1 LKVEDIP
8 LNFRRRVVVADDNR
22 TNQKVLGLFLEK
34 GGFDTVI
41 VGSGDAVLD
50 ELWLR
55 EPVHAVVLDVSM
67 PGLTGIE
74 VIKLIRFAELDGR
87 PEERLPIIA
96 VTADARLQT
105 RRECLD
111 AGANAFLAQ
120 PVSPAT
126 LVATVKGLISGRDAA
141 IRDRSRIVPLTVVS
155 DNGVEPIAEIVDRAV
170 VDQLYAVGGAP
181 YLAELAQ
188 AVRTDFNTAF
198 EPMRSAVETVD
209 IAEFRQQAF
218 NLASATGNLGC
229 ARIRSIFEYALE
241 CDADQLKVAGP
252 RIQSMLKVE
261 IDLLCD
267 LLLRYGSI
275 EPASLAKKSE
285 K

>member
-1 LKVEDIP
+1 VEDIP
-8 LNFRRRVVVADDNR
+8 LNFRRRVVIADDNR

-34 GGFDTVI
+34 GGFDTVV

-55 EPVHAVVLDVSM
+55 EPIHAVVLDVSM

-74 VIKLIRFAELDGR
+74 VIKLIRFAEPDGR

-96 VTADARLQT
+96 VTADDRLQT

-111 AGANAFLAQ
+111 AGANAFLVQ
-120 PVSPAT
+120 PVSPAN
-126 LVATVKGLISGRDAA
+126 LVATVKGLISAREVA
-141 IRDRSRIVPLTVVS
+141 IRDRSRIVRLSVVS
-155 DNGVEPIAEIVDRAV
+155 ENEVNLPDDIVDRAV
-170 VDQLYAVGGAP
+170 VDQLYAAGGAP

-188 AVRTDFNTAF
+188 AVRTDFNAAVGA
-198 EPMRSAVETVD
+198 MRSAIEKVD
-209 IAEFRQQAF
+209 IVEFRQQAF

-241 CDADQLKVAGP
+241 CDINQLTVAGP
-252 RIQSMLKVE
+252 EIQSMLTVE

-267 LLLRYGSI
+267 LLLRYGSD
-275 EPASLAKKSE
+275 ETMSASRVGRK
-285 K
+285 

>member
-1 LKVEDIP
+1 M
-8 LNFRRRVVVADDNR
+8 NFRRRVVIADDNR

-34 GGFDTVI
+34 GGFDTVV

-55 EPVHAVVLDVSM
+55 EPIHAVVLDVSM

-74 VIKLIRFAELDGR
+74 VIKLIRFAEPDGR

-96 VTADARLQT
+96 VTADDRLQT

-111 AGANAFLAQ
+111 AGANAFLVQ
-120 PVSPAT
+120 PVSPAN
-126 LVATVKGLISGRDAA
+126 LVATVKGLISAREVA
-141 IRDRSRIVPLTVVS
+141 IRDRSRIVRLSVVS
-155 DNGVEPIAEIVDRAV
+155 ENEVNLPDDIVDRAV
-170 VDQLYAVGGAP
+170 VDQLYAAGGAP

-188 AVRTDFNTAF
+188 AVRTDFNAAVGA
-198 EPMRSAVETVD
+198 MRSAIEKVD
-209 IAEFRQQAF
+209 IVEFRQQAF

-241 CDADQLKVAGP
+241 CDINQLTVAGP
-252 RIQSMLKVE
+252 EIQSMLTVE

-267 LLLRYGSI
+267 LLLRYGSD
-275 EPASLAKKSE
+275 ETMSASRVGRK
-285 K
+285 

>member
-1 LKVEDIP
+1 LEVEDIP
-8 LNFRRRVVVADDNR
+8 LNFRRRVVIADDNR

-34 GGFDTVI
+34 GGFDTVV

-55 EPVHAVVLDVSM
+55 EPIHAVVLDVSM

-74 VIKLIRFAELDGR
+74 VIKLIRFAEPDGR

-96 VTADARLQT
+96 VTADDRLQT

-111 AGANAFLAQ
+111 AGANAFLVQ
-120 PVSPAT
+120 PVSPAN
-126 LVATVKGLISGRDAA
+126 LVATVKGLISAREVA
-141 IRDRSRIVPLTVVS
+141 IRDRSRIVRLSVVS
-155 DNGVEPIAEIVDRAV
+155 ENEVNLPDDIVDRAV
-170 VDQLYAVGGAP
+170 VDQLYAAGGAP

-188 AVRTDFNTAF
+188 AVRTDFNAAVGA
-198 EPMRSAVETVD
+198 MRSAIEKVD
-209 IAEFRQQAF
+209 IVEFRQQAF
-218 NLASATGNLGC
+218 NLVSATGNLGC

-241 CDADQLKVAGP
+241 CDINQLTVAGP
-252 RIQSMLKVE
+252 EIQSMLTVE

-267 LLLRYGSI
+267 LLLRYGSDVTMS
-275 EPASLAKKSE
+275 ASRVGRK
-285 K
+285 

>member
-1 LKVEDIP
+1 M
-8 LNFRRRVVVADDNR
+8 NFRRRVVVADDNR

-34 GGFDTVI
+34 GGFDTVV

-55 EPVHAVVLDVSM
+55 EPIHAVVLDISM

-74 VIKLIRFAELDGR
+74 VIKLIRLAELDGR

-96 VTADARLQT
+96 VTADGRPQT

-111 AGANAFLAQ
+111 AGANAFLVQ

-126 LVATVKGLISGRDAA
+126 LVETVKGLVSGREAA
-141 IRDRSRIVPLTVVS
+141 IRDRSRVVPLTVVS
-155 DNGVEPIAEIVDRAV
+155 DSEADFADDIVDRAV

-188 AVRTDFNTAF
+188 AVRTDFNAAF
-198 EPMRSAVETVD
+198 GSMRSAVEKVD
-209 IAEFRQQAF
+209 VAEFRQQAF

-241 CDADQLKVAGP
+241 CDEDQLRVAGP

-267 LLLRYGSI
+267 LLLRYGPV
-275 EPASLAKKSE
+275 EPASVSKKSG

>member
-1 LKVEDIP
+1 MEVEDIP
-8 LNFRRRVVVADDNR
+8 LNFRRRVVIADDNR

-34 GGFDTVI
+34 GGFDTVV

-55 EPVHAVVLDVSM
+55 EPIHAVVLDVSM

-74 VIKLIRFAELDGR
+74 VIKLIRFAEPDGR

-96 VTADARLQT
+96 VTADDRLQT

-111 AGANAFLAQ
+111 AGANAFLVQ
-120 PVSPAT
+120 PVSPAN
-126 LVATVKGLISGRDAA
+126 LVATVKGLISAREVA
-141 IRDRSRIVPLTVVS
+141 IRDRSRIVRLSVVS
-155 DNGVEPIAEIVDRAV
+155 ENEVNLPDDIVDRAV
-170 VDQLYAVGGAP
+170 VDQLYAAGGAP

-188 AVRTDFNTAF
+188 AVRTDFNAAVGA
-198 EPMRSAVETVD
+198 MRSAIEKVD
-209 IAEFRQQAF
+209 IVEFRQQAF

-241 CDADQLKVAGP
+241 CDINQLTVAGP
-252 RIQSMLKVE
+252 EIQSMLTVE

-267 LLLRYGSI
+267 LLLRYGSD
-275 EPASLAKKSE
+275 ETMSASRVGRK
-285 K
+285 

>member
-1 LKVEDIP
+1 MEDIP

-96 VTADARLQT
+96 VTADA
-105 RRECLD
+105 
-111 AGANAFLAQ
+111 FLAQ

-155 DNGVEPIAEIVDRAV
+155 DNGVEPIDEIVDRAV